1 MSMQTSIRLCPDP
14 LDVSVAMGWTNQSGI
29 GGLGVFVG
37 ITRPENDATLGE
49 LVGLEYHAYDEM
61 ALAEMRKLCDAAAAQ
76 WPILHAVVWHRLGLV
91 KVGEASVVIVVGAA
105 HRGDA
110 LCACR
115 YLIDELKKSVPI
127 WKKEIYTS
135 DSRWKPEP

>member
-1 MSMQTSIRLCPDP
+1 MHTSIRLCRE
-14 LDVSVAMGWTNQSGI
+14 LLELNVAIAEASSGGV
-29 GGLGVFVG
+29 GGLGVFIGV
-37 ITRPENDATLGE
+37 TRPEKDAALGG
-49 LVGLEYHAYDEM
+49 LAGLEYHAYDEM
-61 ALAEMRKLCDAAAAQ
+61 AMGEMRKLCDAAAAQ

-127 WKKEIYTS
+127 WKKEIYTL